1 MGGDGDLLRSQI
13 AYYRRRA
20 GEYDRTAYGTDLA
33 AARARIAT
41 LLDLLQPEGLVLEIA
56 CGTGMWTEQLVGR
69 SDLVVGLDAAQEAVA
84 LARNRVGPGAGVA
97 LVVADVFTWQP
108 RAQFDTVVM
117 AFWLSHVP
125 AARWVEF
132 LTRVGDW
139 VLPGGRVLIVD
150 EHLGRRSSEQF
161 GPDGDDTAIRTLDD
175 GSEHH
180 LVKVFV
186 DPPQLEILLGTL
198 GWDCTWW
205 LDHGWVALSAVRA
218 DAVQPLSPVTQ

>member
-84 LARNRVGPGAGVA
+84 LARTGSGQA
-97 LVVADVFTWQP
+97 
-108 RAQFDTVVM
+108 
-117 AFWLSHVP
+117 P
-125 AARWVEF
+125 AS
-132 LTRVGDW
+132 
-139 VLPGGRVLIVD
+139 
-150 EHLGRRSSEQF
+150 RSSS
-161 GPDGDDTAIRTLDD
+161 RTCSP
-175 GSEHH
+175 GSR
-180 LVKVFV
+180 
-186 DPPQLEILLGTL
+186 GRGSTR
-198 GWDCTWW
+198 
-205 LDHGWVALSAVRA
+205 S
-218 DAVQPLSPVTQ
+218 